1 MVDAVAVNV
10 PAIGAIPAGT
20 LVDTLANLD
29 GRVEYAAGAAG
40 SAEYKADQAQ
50 AKADQVE
57 GQAQYAADTAG
68 AAQGTAQYAADKAG
82 FLEYHLREIAALVNY
97 NMPAA

>member
-20 LVDTLANLD
+20 LVDVVANLD
-29 GRVEYAAGAAG
+29 GRVDYAASAAG
-40 SAEYKADQAQ
+40 SAEYKANAAQ

-68 AAQGTAQYAADKAG
+68 SVKGTMDKYVAPLVG
-82 FLEYHLREIAALVNY
+82 KMDSEMNQVFAALGLTR
-97 NMPAA
+97 A